1 MNDPIE
7 CHLSLPHDDF
17 IMRNHRIHGV
27 SVMPGATFLDIV
39 YRILRA
45 QRVDTARAVLRDV
58 LFAEPIATAPGRDLA
73 VRVTIDAPDTTGARR
88 VEAAGA
94 VVAPGADTAAAP
106 GGADWRPHFSA
117 RLEFTDEPPP
127 PPIDPR
133 ALLTRSERTR
143 DMAELYRQARAE
155 DIEHGPPMMGFGGL
169 HLLDTGGLLARL
181 ELDPGSREQ
190 ESAFHLHPAKLDA
203 ATLVA
208 FGHRPPPGPDPFIPV
223 YIEEF
228 RAPRAVAG
236 PCWVHVPAPETLAPS
251 GDVMHNDCLIHDE
264 QGRFVARFT
273 KLSCKRVRHAG
284 LITRLLDTP
293 AATAPPAPGQAATAA
308 VARAAATAGDDTER
322 RLAGHLRTL
331 IGRLLGRD
339 PEAVDPHRGFYELGL
354 DSVAL
359 LALSTELEQVVDG
372 RLYPTLLFEHTDVTS
387 VARHLARR
395 HTLTLPDGA
404 PGAAAPAAPAAAPR
418 PASPATSPTDPANGT
433 GDATPSVHRPVWV
446 PRPAQAAPSPDTPA
460 DLLVVTSDPA
470 LPAALRRRTGP
481 ARRTVHAQP
490 ADTYERTGPDSW
502 RLPTGSRADLTRLLD
517 ELAAE
522 GTAPTVLAV
531 RPDPA
536 SGPAA
541 DTEDGYDVVWAL
553 AAALASRTADGTR
566 RLRFLHSARH
576 EEAAPQHTAIAA
588 LARGISAE
596 NPALHCRST
605 LVVGTPDAD
614 DLAGILLAEAAD
626 PTEDSETRYRHGP
639 DGAREVRRLTPHT
652 LDGATAPGLPRGAVC
667 LITGGT
673 GGIGSLLA
681 EHLAGTYRARL
692 LLCGR
697 RPLDPAVSDLLDR
710 CAALGGEAHHF
721 QADIARAEGAA
732 AAAARCR
739 ELFGRIDAVLH
750 CAGRTDDALHFR
762 KDAADT
768 RAVLAPKLAGTLHLD
783 RATAVDDP
791 ALFVLFSSLSAV
803 LPNTGQCAYGY
814 ANSFLDAF
822 AERRAADPSRTGRT
836 LSLAWPY
843 WSDGG
848 MRADT
853 TALARAAS
861 AGLRPLPTAAALRL
875 LDQCLAQPAGPARLV
890 AVHADPR
897 ALSTQDGGTP
907 GPLTSGLFAPLD
919 EPVPVEPATPHRA
932 VTTTG
937 ARERRS
943 AGPVAV
949 IGVAGRYPQAPDLET
964 FWANLAAGRDCVTEV
979 PPDRWDHDAIYDP
992 EVGRPGRTYGR
1003 WGGFLAGMD
1012 RFDPLFFGIS
1022 RREAERMDPQERLFL
1037 TIAWQT
1043 LEDAGHPPHALAGE
1057 QVGVFAGVMWN
1068 HFQFVEDPDEGA
1080 APVAL
1085 HSSVANRVS
1094 YTFDLRGPSLAVDT
1108 ACSSSLTAVQLA
1120 VESLRRGESTLAL
1133 AGGVNLMPHPQKYL
1147 QLARGRW
1154 LSQDGRCRAFGE
1166 GGTGYVP
1173 GEGVGAV
1180 LLKPLDRALADGDHI
1195 HAVIRSARLNHS
1207 GRTSGFTVPSPTAQA
1222 ELVAAAVRDAGAD
1235 VRALGYV
1242 EAHGT
1247 GTALGDPIELEGLR
1261 TALAAFEPGPEHV
1274 AIGSVKTNI
1283 GHLESAAGIAGL
1295 TKVLL
1300 QFRHGALAPSL
1311 HADTLNPHLDFGDGR
1326 LAVQRTAAPWPR
1338 PAGARRLAG
1347 LSAFGAGGSNAH
1359 LVLEEPPELPA
1370 RPAPRGPRLFVL
1382 SAKDD
1387 EALRERASALLDFL
1401 APEGERAAARPAP
1414 LTSDALVRALAAR
1427 RLAVPEASLG
1437 GGETFED
1444 LGFDPAALL
1453 HLARD
1458 LADHIGPGAPT
1469 AADLVA
1475 AVHPGVTLDEA
1486 ARVWTALEA
1495 RAGTGDGL
1503 PRTDDLA
1510 HTLRVG
1516 RTAMPVRFAAVAD
1529 GLPRLRAALERLV
1542 KGAEP
1547 GPGEYRGTVSADTAR
1562 TDDRTTVPSRTQD
1575 VFPGQG
1581 AALEEWA
1588 RRWVAGE
1595 TGADWTEPGTDEG
1608 ATPRRIPLP
1617 GYPFRE
1623 ERCWP
1628 GGWTGSTGE
1637 RAGDVVPAT
1646 ADATAAAPT
1655 GTAAGPSRPPAEA
1668 ATPPARTPSNRDGG
1682 AELVVLD
1689 GGIGLIRMASPMFT
1703 ERLLRELRSAFDTVA
1718 ARPDIKAVVVT
1729 GSDGVFSMGGTS
1741 EALATLAG
1749 GDGRFTDQP
1758 FVYEGLLRCDRPV
1771 VAAIE
1776 GHASGGGLAFGL
1788 YADVVLM
1795 AEESVYSANFV
1806 TYGFTPGM
1814 GATYVLERRFGSA
1827 LADEMMLTGRS
1838 LTGAELRRHGAMVTV
1853 LPRREV
1859 LPAALDRARS
1869 LAAQPQGAV
1878 RRLKQELAGRVLARL
1893 DDVVGREVRM
1903 HEEVL
1908 GTEARDR
1915 VRGHFARVEAF
1926 RNTGRG
1932 DEERPT
1938 AGPQPTGT
1946 ADTGTRTGLP
1956 TEAARTAEAPPPP
1969 VVRKADDRTADGP
1982 GPDPEPAGPSAAE
1995 LRADVVA
2002 SLAQVL
2008 YLRPEE
2014 IDDERTFAEMGLDSI
2029 GAVEVVRDLN
2039 ERHGAG
2045 LEAVAV
2051 YDHPT
2056 VPAMTAALSA
2066 ARSRATALH
2075 RAALAPEPS
2084 AGSRR
2089 PEPAPAEADSGP
2101 AAGTGAEDGARD
2113 HGGSGTGGT
2122 PARTGA
2128 QPHPPAPS
2136 HTTVPGDAGTAPAVS
2151 AAASGMVTLRPVPR
2165 RAPAAR
2171 GDDEPEGEPEPAP
2184 HPSPLTDHA
2193 GQGAPVGAADIAVI
2207 GMAGRFPGA
2216 DDLDAFWEN
2225 LSAGRSE
2232 IAEVPAERWDTGRW
2246 YHPDRSMTDRTDS
2259 KWAALLRGVDEFDPA
2274 FFRLS
2279 PLEAEAMEPQQRLF
2293 LEEAWKA
2300 LEDAGYGSGA
2310 TGRADERGSRDCGVF
2325 VGCGTGDYDEVLAAA
2340 GQSDTSHAF
2349 LGSAPSVL
2357 AARIAYFL
2365 DLTGPT
2371 LAVDTACSSSLTAVH
2386 LACESLRRGECET
2399 ALAGGVALMLTPR
2412 VHIRCSNAGML
2423 SPTGTSAPFDARADG
2438 IVLGEGVGVV
2448 VLKPLARA
2456 LADGD
2461 HIHGVIKATGVNGDG
2476 RTNGMTAPSAA
2487 AQTELIQRVHR
2498 AAGVAPEDIGYVEAH
2513 GTGTPLGDPIEVKA
2527 LQDAFRTAD
2536 GGPAGRT
2543 ALGSVKANI
2552 GHTTMAAG
2560 VAGLLKVLLALR
2572 HRQLPPSPHY
2582 RESNPE
2588 IDFDRGPFRVLTRT
2602 DEWRPGPAGVRVAAL
2617 SSFGFSGTNAHA
2629 VVAEAPA
2636 PGPRRR
2642 TTDAATRAH
2651 LVPVSARTPE
2661 ALRQSLHRLA
2671 DALDTTHGPVP
2682 ELADVAF
2689 TLATGRTHF
2698 PLRASFVVQGRGELV
2713 RALRTAA
2720 ERHEFPYVHL
2730 GAEAGPGEPLRPLA
2744 ESFVRGGPLDLG
2756 RAVRYPDGARRV
2768 PLPTYPFA
2776 RDRHWAAGLRPVEG
2790 APPSSVE
2797 AEAAADED
2805 GTVRQT
2811 LDPRDRVVAD
2821 HRLAG
2826 KAVLPGVASLSLAVR
2841 AAARHGITGPVRLS
2855 QIQWLRPLEAT
2866 ARREVR
2872 VTTTDRPGGAAGFEV
2887 LTADGDRLPYARGR
2901 FETLTGDGT
2910 VTDRLDP
2917 DAVRRRCPSWR
2928 PGNELYADFA
2938 AGGLAYGP
2946 AYRALEGVW
2955 AGDGE
2960 ALGLLRAPAAAVG
2973 DDSSWPLDPAVLDA
2987 ALQTLTVLTAGDDGD
3002 PLVPFAMRALEVCGP
3017 VPRAGYAH
3025 AAPDGSGFT
3034 VRVTDSEGRVCV
3046 RLGGVALRQLP
3057 GAGAGAA
3064 PAARAQ
3070 ETRSSES
3077 SSAGRETVVPRT
3089 VVHVPHLRDAPPVV
3103 PEPAGSPAHGTTWVF
3118 HTARARSLA
3127 AALAAALDR
3136 AGTRPENPASAVT
3149 TVPLETVGEPEF
3161 PDSLGALPDTVYW
3174 LATHDP
3180 ADPVPADGPDPATLG
3195 LFRLLKALLAR
3206 GVGSRG
3212 LTLKVVLSGAV
3223 ATDGA
3228 GPVQPHSAG
3237 LLGLT
3242 RSAAAEYPKWRAGCV
3257 DLPPE
3262 ASSAAELAGLL
3273 IAEPCTEPL
3282 VVVRGGRRMVRVL
3295 VPAPAGR
3302 PDGADGPF
3310 REGGAYLVAGG
3321 AGGIGTVLARHLA
3334 RTHHARL
3341 ALVGR
3346 RPLDDTVRAQLA
3358 ELSALGG
3365 EAVYLRGDIADP
3377 AQARRV
3383 VAEARTWAGGIDG
3396 VFHSALVLRDRT
3408 LAGMDEDT
3416 FLDVLAPKT
3425 AGLRALAEALRE
3437 DPPGFLVCFS
3447 SAISFADAPGQANYA
3462 AASTFE
3468 DAYAAHLREHASFP
3482 VTVINWGFW
3491 GSVGAVAKQRHV
3503 ERFAALGIGSL
3514 EAAEGLA
3521 ALADVLRAGLGQAV
3535 VVKGTPSG
3543 LALLGA
3549 VLAGSEPTPAPEDR
3563 ARRADAVAED
3573 CARRADAVPHSLQ
3586 DPGSLQDARD
3596 AFAGLERVAAVL
3608 LRRNTAIST
3617 GDPDTS
3623 RPGRRAGGHLE
3634 GSAGGRLLDAVT
3646 DILRRTAPTG
3656 ADGPDPA
3663 EALVARHPAMRPHV
3677 TLLERCVAALPDVLD
3692 GTRPPTDVLFPG
3704 GSVEPVE
3711 AVYRG
3716 QPLSDHYHRLMAAET
3731 VAALRRHRAAASAG
3745 HPLRILEIGAGT
3757 GAGTA
3762 FVLDALDEALGEPG
3776 AARGELPV
3784 SYDYTDVSPVFLAHG
3799 EREFGPGRP
3808 YLHCRTLDV
3817 ERPPAAQGFTPRSY
3831 DLVLATNVLHATAD
3845 IGRTLRHVRE
3855 LVAPGGSLL
3864 INEVTRA
3871 SDFLTLTFG
3880 LTPGWWAFEDAEH
3893 RLPHAPLL
3901 GPAQWHRELTA
3912 CGFGPL
3918 RTLGV
3923 PGTPAEDL
3931 EQCVFVAAAS
3941 AKGPARGTASAPD
3954 DARVRGYVRGVFAE
3968 VLKFDPAS
3976 LADEVTFE
3984 NYGVDSLVSLRIIGR
3999 FEEDF
4004 GELPATLLFE
4014 KLTIAQLADHFA
4026 TEHGAAL
4033 DALLSDTA
4041 PAAETPPQRTETE
4054 TDTDEDAHVDADT
4067 ETDVRPRKVTVA
4079 PEAPPSRPAAS
4090 DIAVIGVSGRYPGA
4104 DDVDGFWRNLAAGT
4118 ASFREVP
4125 AERWDWRPTFDA
4137 RRGTPQR
4144 SYSRWGAFLDGIDLF
4159 DPAFFGIL
4167 GRDAAHIDPQERLFL
4182 ETAWN
4187 LLEENGR
4194 LGPETHEADTGVF
4207 VGVMYGTYGQ
4217 LAATGWPRGRL
4228 SGAHSAHWS
4237 VANRVSYFF
4246 DFHGP
4251 SLAVDSACSSSLTA
4265 VHLACES
4272 LRRGECRT
4280 AVAGGVNLILHP
4292 AHHVSLS
4299 ALNMLSADDRCKV
4312 FDAGADGFVPG
4323 EGVGAVL
4330 LKPLDRAVADGDRI
4344 WAVIKGGA
4352 MNAGGKTGGYTVP
4365 NPNAQAELVRRV
4377 LDSCS
4382 VPPGTVSY
4390 VECHGT
4396 GTSLGDPIEIAALGR
4411 ALGGPD
4417 RPRTCAVGS
4426 VKSNIGHL
4434 EGAAGIAGLTK
4445 LLLQLR
4451 HRQLAPCVG
4460 LDDLNPKI
4468 DFAGSAVEP
4477 VRTLTDW
4484 PAPPD
4489 GGPRRAGVSSF
4500 GAGGANTHLIV
4511 EEYRGPD
4518 DPSPAEPG
4526 PHLFLLSAR
4535 SAERLRVYAG
4545 RVADHLDSPSGAGT
4559 ALASLARTSQTG
4571 RRHFPERL
4579 AVVCADT
4586 ARLATL
4592 LRSYADTGRAEV
4604 PGITVGRAVPG
4615 AGSRRHGPDSALL
4628 RDARATDGTAGTG
4641 PAAALA
4647 RLGARWT
4654 SGDDVDWT
4662 ALWAGRAARR
4672 VTYPTYPFDRTRH
4685 WLDTGVTDPTLGTPG
4700 QAAERPHDG
4709 AVGEQRP
4716 GAHASSGDGPGG
4728 HPQPGGT
4735 TVYRLAP
4742 VLAPRSADVPG
4753 TADTPRR
4760 VLLLGPESP
4769 VRRAVAAELARRGS
4783 DCLTTRPGDRCAL
4796 EGDSV
4801 VLPSRSA
4808 PADLRRLTELL
4819 AERDRLPD
4827 AVVLACPPDAGPPR
4841 PGTLGDDLDAGP
4853 YPLLWAAAALLARD
4867 RRVRLRTA
4875 VAHGPA
4881 WRQPQFSATGGL
4893 LKSLALEHSGCAG
4906 VRIAFDTYDET
4917 ARPDG
4922 DTAAVRFAAVLAD
4935 ELARATTGVT
4945 ELAVDRDGLCRVR
4958 RLTDRPA
4965 PQAAPDA
4972 PLPIR
4977 PGGTYLVTGGAGA
4990 LGRILGGFLADE
5002 APVNLVLAGRTPLD
5016 TDIERRTAELWRG
5029 GSTVWY
5035 RQTDL
5040 ASAEDVTG
5048 LLADIRTR
5056 YGTLNGIVHAAGVHR
5071 DARAVLKTADEVAE
5085 VLGPKVTGT
5094 VLLDQATRDEDLDF
5108 YVLCASL
5115 VGETGNL
5122 GQSDYAY
5129 ANAFQLDF
5137 AESRERLRDLGE
5149 RSGRTV
5155 AIGWPLWEDGGM
5167 DVDDATR
5174 RLFAQLWSMVPLRTD
5189 TGLAVFRTALAGTE
5203 PRLLPVERTAT
5214 AAAAEAE
5221 KETHTDTEPLDAA
5234 RPAPDPQEPD
5244 THEGTESVRRQL
5256 RLFGAEFLMVDAD
5269 EVDTGAELMDLGF
5282 DSLSLSELIV
5292 RINDR
5297 YGLELLP
5304 TVLFEH
5310 PTLGDVASYL
5320 SRAHPAAVR
5329 AAHGPSTV
5337 TATPVSVTP
5346 VPATSTTAPEPR
5358 PAETTDGSAPV
5369 QDSAAVPRPAGDSAV
5384 APRPAGDTAFTP
5396 RPAGDTSDVAPSPH
5410 TRPGFATEGP
5420 ARRRDVAVIGMAGRL
5435 PGSPDLDTFWRHL
5448 AAGDDLVG
5456 PVPPDR
5462 TDLLADPATAG
5473 LRGGF
5478 LADVADFDAAF
5489 FRISPTEARLMDP
5502 QHRLFLETVW
5512 RTFEDAGYR
5521 PEDLAGTSTGV
5532 FVGVA
5537 TSDYGELIARSGAP
5551 NEAHMA
5557 TGVARSLVANR
5568 ISHLLDLRGPS
5579 ETVDTACSSSLV
5591 ALHRAVGAVASGECD
5606 EAVAGGVS
5614 LALSPGLFGVFD
5626 RSGMLSPAGRCRT
5639 FDKDADGY
5647 VRGEGVG
5654 AVLLKPLDRAEADG
5668 DRVLAVVRGSAVNH
5682 CGRSPSL
5689 TAPNP
5694 RAQADVVVRA
5704 HRAAGIAPGTVTY
5717 VETHG
5722 TGTRLGDPIEAEGL
5736 KDAFSRLYAD
5746 AGEPVPSEPHI
5757 TLGSVK
5763 TNIGHLE
5770 AAAGIAGLLKVLLCM
5785 THRTLPAHLHL
5796 REPNPFLKLDGT
5808 PFRIGTATAPW
5819 EGAKDEHGR
5828 VTWRAGV
5835 SSFGFG
5841 GTNAHVVLEAWTP
5854 PDDAHRPDGH
5864 TRSVPRAV
5872 FRPRRHWFGDPPGT
5886 GTGQARTENSLSHV
5900 PQASSTAPV
5909 AAPAPEAG
5917 TAPPPAPA
5925 PRPRIRLQPLAAAP
5939 VPAASP
5945 EQAVPART
5953 DTPAPG
5959 PADRGSADGRGPT
5972 AAAAAASAAGG
5983 PTAAPRDGDAPPAP
5997 EPAARHLPDAEVR
6010 GTVRGLVADV
6020 LGLSADD
6027 LGDDTPFGDLGLD
6040 SIFRMD
6046 VARALNDLHGLDLQG
6061 ADLYEHDTIA
6071 ALAAHVRSSAVAAP
6085 RPAPR
6090 EIPPSPAPAAAPAA
6104 EPGAATP
6111 GGDDTPAP
6119 APPPPGTQA
6128 PAGREDAVRALRGLL
6143 EGVLGRP
6150 FDPEVTFEA
6159 NGFTSFDMLRAVS
6172 ALESGLGAL
6181 PKALLFDRPT
6191 LESLAGS
6198 LCETHG
6204 EAAVARVRPPAPQA
6218 GAAADPAQAVGTTAE
6233 PGTAARARTLTRTEA
6248 AADPELAP
6256 VLAELEERHGKES
6269 GLGGRDIAP
6278 HLFVGAERRGFF
6290 ALSRQGGAMLV
6301 WNYTGPEEHFAE
6313 LAGEY
6318 FRHARQ
6324 HGLRPNLLSLVR
6336 LDEVDGAP
6344 VTATPFGA
6352 LQRIENLGAFTLSG
6366 GRMSRLRYMVKRFE
6380 KAGACRTDEYRSGDD
6395 AAVDAEL
6402 ARLVDG
6408 WAATKQMVNP
6418 YVRRVRDELAGGR
6431 LDQRHRVFLT
6441 YLDDVLVNAVVIT
6454 RIPSENGHLLDVEFY
6469 PDAMPL
6475 GGLEF
6480 ALVRILERLRDEGC
6494 EVFSFG
6500 ASFGGEMGTSPN
6512 ASERAVR
6519 ALAELRDAGIFG
6531 GGNYQFKNKFRPENR
6546 TLYLV
6551 QPEGEDASEVSDVIL
6566 LIADPAAPAAD
6577 PAARAVDP
6585 AAPAA
6590 DPTPAAVTATVT
6602 AEGDDRPRGDV
6613 GRRTSGD
6620 GVESVSRAHEP
6631 HPTPDRGPR
6640 LARLAAHGHN
6650 PVLIPHVEVELD
6662 LVTDSWAD
6670 RADPWQRE
6678 RTRAL
6683 ADLADEAGLTGERPP
6698 ELPWLPFAHRFFA
6711 ASGRAAEERLCRA
6724 WPGPRGRV
6732 LHNSAFPTW
6741 LGTLVEQGFDPSVAL
6756 PVAGA
6761 GPYAADLD
6769 LDALDKAL
6777 DRYAD
6782 GVSFVLVETAT
6793 NAHGGAPLSLDNLR
6807 AVARRTRARGVPLVL
6822 DATRLLDNA
6831 LLVTAAS
6838 GRPAQDLW
6846 QVAEDMLGLAQA
6858 VTFSLSKDFGVDGG
6872 GLVAT
6877 TDERLAERLTE
6888 RMLERGREPGLSARR
6903 VLSAALLH
6911 QESTERLVTRRV
6923 ADVAAFRQRLE
6934 LGGVPLVPG
6943 PTAHCVLLDVDKA
6956 APGTPLRHPV
6966 ASYLSWIYAATGVRG
6981 GPHLAPGVRLTD
6993 GSEPPERHLIRLAVP
7008 LGMERK
7014 ALEGAADR
7022 LAELVADPAPVAD
7035 LTEVPG
7041 AAGPSALRAYHP
7053 TDALPAD
7060 IRRALEEEPGSPLP
7074 ASENFTVL
7082 RERAPGARRHLLPSG
7097 GGAVEVFDCGSGP
7110 TVLLLPPFNMGAGV
7124 FADQVAGLCD
7134 RYRVLVVH
7142 HPGVGATTS
7151 ADDISLP
7158 GIADLYVTVLDRLG
7172 LTRPVHVVGTS
7183 FGGLLAQSFVLA
7195 HPERAASLALVC
7207 SSYKYANRAGEVNR
7221 LEDLVAED
7229 LDRVVAAGAADVG
7242 RRRAEVTAR
7251 LLRCESMAPHIGLRY
7266 LDVFAQQPDLLGRLG
7281 DIAVP
7286 TLVVAGAVDA
7296 VVPRKTSHLMHGAIP
7311 DARYH
7316 ELPRAGHFP
7325 TVTDPDGVTTALL
7338 AFLRSLDP
7346 SDTSGTS
7353 GTSAPDSA
7361 APGSTGEDR

>member
-1 MNDPIE
+1 MTDPIE

-73 VRVTIDAPDTTGARR
+73 VRVTIGAPDTTGARR

-94 VVAPGADTAAAP
+94 VVAPGEDTATAP
-106 GGADWRPHFSA
+106 RGVDWRPHFSA

-133 ALLTRSERTR
+133 ALLTRSEQTR

-155 DIEHGPPMMGFGGL
+155 DIEHGPPMMGFGAL

-264 QGRFVARFT
+264 QGRFVAKFT

-293 AATAPPAPGQAATAA
+293 AATAPPTPSQAATAA
-308 VARAAATAGDDTER
+308 VARAVATAADDTER

-331 IGRLLGRD
+331 IGRLLGRA

-359 LALSTELEQVVDG
+359 LSLSTELEQVVDG

-395 HTLTLPDGA
+395 HTLTLPADA
-404 PGAAAPAAPAAAPR
+404 PGAAAPAAPAEAPR
-418 PASPATSPTDPANGT
+418 PAPPATPPTDPADGT
-433 GDATPSVHRPVWV
+433 ADPTLFVHRPVWV
-446 PRPAQAAPSPDTPA
+446 HRPVQADPAPDTPG
-460 DLLVVTSDPA
+460 DLLVVTPDPA
-470 LPAALRRRTGP
+470 LPAALRHRTGP

-502 RLPTGSRADLTRLLD
+502 RLPTGSRADLARLLD

-522 GTAPTVLAV
+522 DTAPTVLAV
-531 RPDPA
+531 CPAPA

-541 DTEDGYDVVWAL
+541 DTTDGYDVVWAL

-566 RLRFLHSARH
+566 RLRFLHSTHH
-576 EEAAPQHTAIAA
+576 EEAAPQHTAVAA
-588 LARGISAE
+588 LARGITAE

-639 DGAREVRRLTPHT
+639 DGERDVRRLTPRT
-652 LDGATAPGLPRGAVC
+652 LDGATTPALPRGAVC

-681 EHLAGTYRARL
+681 EHLAGRYGARL
-692 LLCGR
+692 VLCGR

-710 CAALGGEAHHF
+710 CAALGGEAHHVR
-721 QADIARAEGAA
+721 ADIARAEGAE

-739 ELFGRIDAVLH
+739 ELFGRIDAVFH

-762 KDAADT
+762 KDPADT

-783 RATAVDDP
+783 RATATDDP

-814 ANSFLDAF
+814 ANAYLDAF
-822 AERRAADPSRTGRT
+822 AERRAADPARTGRT

-853 TALARAAS
+853 AALARAA
-861 AGLRPLPTAAALRL
+861 ATGLRPLPTAAALRL
-875 LDQCLAQPAGPARLV
+875 LDRCLAQPAGPARLV

-897 ALSTQDGGTP
+897 ALSAHDGGTP

-919 EPVPVEPATPHRA
+919 EPVPAETAAPRRA
-932 VTTTG
+932 ATTTG
-937 ARERRS
+937 TRERR
-943 AGPVAV
+943 AAEPVAV
-949 IGVAGRYPQAPDLET
+949 VGVAGRYPQAPDLET

-979 PPDRWDHDAIYDP
+979 PPDRWDHDAIFDP

-1003 WGGFLAGMD
+1003 WGGFVAGMD

-1043 LEDAGHPPHALAGE
+1043 LEDAGHPPQALAGE

-1068 HFQFVEDPDEGA
+1068 HFQFVEDPDDGA

-1094 YTFDLRGPSLAVDT
+1094 YAFDLRGPSLAVDT

-1195 HAVIRSARLNHS
+1195 HAVIRSAHLNHS
-1207 GRTSGFTVPSPTAQA
+1207 GRTSGFTVPSPAAQA
-1222 ELVAAAVRDAGAD
+1222 ALVAAAVRDAGAD

-1311 HADTLNPHLDFGDGR
+1311 HAGTLNPHLDFGDGR

-1401 APEGERAAARPAP
+1401 APAGERAAARPAP

-1444 LGFDPAALL
+1444 LGLDPAALL
-1453 HLARD
+1453 TLAHD
-1458 LADHIGPGAPT
+1458 LTDHIGPGAPT

-1495 RAGTGDGL
+1495 RAGIEDGL

-1529 GLPRLRAALERLV
+1529 GLAPLRAALERLV

-1547 GPGEYRGTVSADTAR
+1547 GPGEYRGTVPADTAR
-1562 TDDRTTVPSRTQD
+1562 TDDRAPVPSRAQD
-1575 VFPGQG
+1575 ASAGRG

-1595 TGADWTEPGTDEG
+1595 TGADWAEPGTDDG
-1608 ATPRRIPLP
+1608 APPRRIPLP

-1637 RAGDVVPAT
+1637 RDREAVPATADATAAIADPTAAT

-1655 GTAAGPSRPPAEA
+1655 GTAAGPSHPPAEA
-1668 ATPPARTPSNRDGG
+1668 ATPPARTPSGRDGG
-1682 AELVVLD
+1682 TELVVLD

-1718 ARPDIKAVVVT
+1718 ARTDVKAVVVT

-1741 EALATLAG
+1741 EALATLAD

-1859 LPAALDRARS
+1859 LPAALDRART

-1915 VRGHFARVEAF
+1915 VRGHFARVAAF
-1926 RNTGRG
+1926 RNTVGG

-1938 AGPQPTGT
+1938 AGPEPMGS
-1946 ADTGTRTGLP
+1946 P
-1956 TEAARTAEAPPPP
+1956 ETEARPSPSAEAAPTAEAPPPP
-1969 VVRKADDRTADGP
+1969 AAHRADDRTAAGP

-2066 ARSRATALH
+2066 ARSSATALH

-2084 AGSRR
+2084 AGPRH
-2089 PEPAPAEADSGP
+2089 PEPERAEADSGR
-2101 AAGTGAEDGARD
+2101 AAGTDAGDRAREP
-2113 HGGSGTGGT
+2113 GGSGTGGT
-2122 PARTGA
+2122 PARSGA

-2136 HTTVPGDAGTAPAVS
+2136 HPTVPGGSGTAPAVS
-2151 AAASGMVTLRPVPR
+2151 ATAPGMVTLRPVPR
-2165 RAPAAR
+2165 RAPAEATAAQ

-2184 HPSPLTDHA
+2184 PPSPVTAPADR
-2193 GQGAPVGAADIAVI
+2193 GGPVGAADIAVI
-2207 GMAGRFPGA
+2207 GMSGRFPGA

-2246 YHPDRSMTDRTDS
+2246 YDPDRSTTDRTDS

-2325 VGCGTGDYDEVLAAA
+2325 VGCGTGDYDEVLTAA

-2386 LACESLRRGECET
+2386 LACESLRRGECGT

-2461 HIHGVIKATGVNGDG
+2461 HIHGVIRATGVNGDG

-2543 ALGSVKANI
+2543 ALGSVKATI

-2588 IDFDRGPFRVLTRT
+2588 IDFGRGPFRVLTRT
-2602 DEWRPGPAGVRVAAL
+2602 DEWRPGRAGVRVAAL

-2636 PGPRRR
+2636 PRPRQHASG
-2642 TTDAATRAH
+2642 AARAH

-2661 ALRQSLHRLA
+2661 ALRQALHRLA

-2689 TLATGRTHF
+2689 TLTTGRTHF
-2698 PLRASFVVQGRGELV
+2698 PLRAAFVVHGRGELV

-2720 ERHEFPYVHL
+2720 QRGAVPHVHV
-2730 GAEAGPGEPLRPLA
+2730 AEGSGPGERLGRLA
-2744 ESFVRGGPLDLG
+2744 ETYVRGGTLDRVAG
-2756 RAVRYPDGARRV
+2756 HPAGSARRV

-2776 RDRHWAAGLRPVEG
+2776 RDRHWAAGLRPVDG
-2790 APPSSVE
+2790 VRPAPPE
-2797 AEAAADED
+2797 GGAAAEEA
-2805 GTVRQT
+2805 GTSRQT

-2841 AAARHGITGPVRLS
+2841 AAARHGVTGPVRLS
-2855 QIQWLRPLEAT
+2855 QIQWLRPLEVT
-2866 ARREVR
+2866 GRREVR

-2901 FETLTGDGT
+2901 FETLTRDAT
-2910 VTDRLDP
+2910 VTGRLDP

-2928 PGNELYADFA
+2928 PGKELYADFA
-2938 AGGLAYGP
+2938 AGGLTYGP
-2946 AYRALEGVW
+2946 AYQALEGVW

-2960 ALGLLRAPAAAVG
+2960 ALGLLRAPEAAVG

-2987 ALQTLTVLTAGDDGD
+2987 ALQTLTVLTAGDDGN
-3002 PLVPFAMRALEVCGP
+3002 PLVPFAMRALEVWAP
-3017 VPRAGYAH
+3017 VPRTGYAH
-3025 AAPDGSGFT
+3025 ATPDGSGFT
-3034 VRVTDSEGRVCV
+3034 VRVTDAEGRVCV
-3046 RLGGVALRQLP
+3046 SLTGVALRQLP
-3057 GAGAGAA
+3057 GPGAGAA
-3064 PAARAQ
+3064 PATRAE
-3070 ETRSSES
+3070 ETQ
-3077 SSAGRETVVPRT
+3077 SSAPESASEYASASAGQEVVVPRT

-3103 PEPAGSPAHGTTWVF
+3103 PEPAGSPAGGATWVF
-3118 HTARARSLA
+3118 HTAGARSLA
-3127 AALAAALDR
+3127 DALAAALDR
-3136 AGTRPENPASAVT
+3136 AGPPTRNPASAVT
-3149 TVPLETVGEPEF
+3149 TVPLETVGEREF
-3161 PDSLGALPDTVYW
+3161 PDFLGALPDTVYW
-3174 LATHDP
+3174 LASHDP
-3180 ADPVPADGPDPATLG
+3180 AEPVPADGPDPATLG

-3206 GVGSRG
+3206 GAGSRG

-3228 GPVQPHSAG
+3228 GGPVQPHSAG

-3242 RSAAAEYPKWRAGCV
+3242 RSASAEYPKWRAGCV
-3257 DLPPE
+3257 DLPPQ
-3262 ASSAAELAGLL
+3262 ASSPAELARLL
-3273 IAEPCTEPL
+3273 IAEPCTQPL
-3282 VVVRGGRRMVRVL
+3282 VVVRGGRRLVRVL

-3302 PDGADGPF
+3302 PGGAEGPF
-3310 REGGAYLVAGG
+3310 REGGAHLVAGG

-3346 RPLDDTVRAQLA
+3346 RPLDDAVRALLA

-3377 AQARRV
+3377 AEARRV

-3408 LAGMDEDT
+3408 LAAMDEDT
-3416 FLDVLAPKT
+3416 FLEVLAPKT
-3425 AGLRALAEALRE
+3425 AGLRALADALRD

-3468 DAYAAHLREHASFP
+3468 DAYATHLRDHASFP

-3491 GSVGAVAKQRHV
+3491 GSVGAVAKRHHV

-3514 EAAEGLA
+3514 EPAEGIA
-3521 ALADVLRAGLGQAV
+3521 ALTDVLGAGLGQAV
-3535 VVKGTPSG
+3535 VVKGTPRG

-3549 VLAGSEPTPAPEDR
+3549 VPAGSVPAPVPGDH
-3563 ARRADAVAED
+3563 
-3573 CARRADAVPHSLQ
+3573 ARRADAVPDSLEE
-3586 DPGSLQDARD
+3586 ARD
-3596 AFAGLERVAAVL
+3596 AFAGLERVAAGL
-3608 LRRNTAIST
+3608 LRRNAAFSN
-3617 GDPDTS
+3617 GVSGTS
-3623 RPGRRAGGHLE
+3623 QPGRWVGGHPE
-3634 GSAGGRLLDAVT
+3634 GSAGRRLLDAVT
-3646 DILRRTAPTG
+3646 DILLRTGPAAG
-3656 ADGPDPA
+3656 GPDPA

-3677 TLLERCVAALPDVLD
+3677 ALLERCVAALPDVLD

-3731 VAALRRHRAAASAG
+3731 VAALRRHRAAATAG
-3745 HPLRILEIGAGT
+3745 RPLRILEIGAGT

-3762 FVLDALDEALGEPG
+3762 FVLDALDEALGAPG
-3776 AARGELPV
+3776 AAREEPPV

-3808 YLHCRTLDV
+3808 YLKCRTLDI
-3817 ERPPAAQGFTPRSY
+3817 ERPPAAQGFTPHGY

-3901 GPAQWHRELTA
+3901 GPAQWHRKLTA

-3923 PGTPAEDL
+3923 PGTPADDL
-3931 EQCVFVAAAS
+3931 EQCVFVAGVS
-3941 AKGPARGTASAPD
+3941 GQDPERGTTSAPD
-3954 DARVRGYVRGVFAE
+3954 GARVRGYVRGVFAE
-3968 VLKFDPAS
+3968 VLKFDPDS

-4026 TEHGAAL
+4026 TEHGAVL
-4033 DALLSDTA
+4033 DALLADTA
-4041 PAAETPPQRTETE
+4041 PAA
-4054 TDTDEDAHVDADT
+4054 
-4067 ETDVRPRKVTVA
+4067 DVRPRQTGTDGDAATDVSPRTVPA
-4079 PEAPPSRPAAS
+4079 VPAAPPTGSAAS

-4118 ASFREVP
+4118 ASFGEVP

-4251 SLAVDSACSSSLTA
+4251 SIAVDSACSSSLTA

-4377 LDSCS
+4377 LDNSS
-4382 VPPGTVSY
+4382 VAPGTVSY

-4417 RPRTCAVGS
+4417 RPRPCAVGS

-4451 HRQLAPCVG
+4451 HRKLAPCVN

-4468 DFAGSAVEP
+4468 DFAGPALEP

-4500 GAGGANTHLIV
+4500 GAGGANTHLVV
-4511 EEYRGPD
+4511 EEYREPD
-4518 DPSPAEPG
+4518 DTSPAEPG

-4535 SAERLRVYAG
+4535 SAERLRAYAG
-4545 RVADHLDSPSGAGT
+4545 RVADHLGSPSGAAT

-4604 PGITVGRAVPG
+4604 PGITIGRAVPG
-4615 AGSRRHGPDSALL
+4615 PGRGRHGPDSALL
-4628 RDARATDGTAGTG
+4628 RGARVTDGTAGTEQG
-4641 PAAALA
+4641 EALA

-4685 WLDTGVTDPTLGTPG
+4685 WLDTGITDPTLGTPG
-4700 QAAERPHDG
+4700 PAAEIPHDG
-4709 AVGEQRP
+4709 IAEEPRP
-4716 GAHASSGDGPGG
+4716 GAHASSGSATGG
-4728 HPQPGGT
+4728 APQPGGT
-4735 TVYRLAP
+4735 TVHRLAP
-4742 VLAPRSADVPG
+4742 VLEPRAADVPG

-4769 VRRAVAAELARRGS
+4769 VRRAVAAEFARRGA
-4783 DCLTTRPGDRCAL
+4783 DCLTTRPGDHCAL
-4796 EGDSV
+4796 EEDSV
-4801 VLPSRSA
+4801 VLPPRPA
-4808 PADLRRLTELL
+4808 PADLRRLAELL
-4819 AERDRLPD
+4819 AARDRLPD

-4841 PGTLGDDLDAGP
+4841 PGTLRDDLDAGP

-4906 VRIAFDTYDET
+4906 VRIAFDTYDE
-4917 ARPDG
+4917 AVRPDG
-4922 DTAAVRFAAVLAD
+4922 GPAAARFATVLAD
-4935 ELARATTGVT
+4935 ELARVTTGVT
-4945 ELAVDRDGLCRVR
+4945 ELVVDRDGLCHVR

-4965 PQAAPDA
+4965 PRPAPDA

-4977 PGGTYLVTGGAGA
+4977 PGGTYLVTGGVGA

-5002 APVNLVLAGRTPLD
+5002 TPVNLVLAGRTPLD
-5016 TDIERRTAELWRG
+5016 EDIERRTAELWRG

-5071 DARAVLKTADEVAE
+5071 DARAVLKTADEAAE

-5137 AESRERLRDLGE
+5137 AEARERLRDLGE

-5189 TGLAVFRTALAGTE
+5189 TGLAVFRTALAGSE
-5203 PRLLPVERTAT
+5203 PRLLPVERPAT
-5214 AAAAEAE
+5214 DTAAEAE
-5221 KETHTDTEPLDAA
+5221 KGTHTDTEPLEAA
-5234 RPAPDPQEPD
+5234 RPAPDPREPD
-5244 THEGTESVRRQL
+5244 ADDRTEPVRRQL
-5256 RLFGAEFLMVDAD
+5256 QLFGAEFLMVDPD

-5320 SRAHPAAVR
+5320 RRAHPAAVR
-5329 AAHGPSTV
+5329 AAHGPATV
-5337 TATPVSVTP
+5337 RATP
-5346 VPATSTTAPEPR
+5346 ATTPEPR
-5358 PAETTDGSAPV
+5358 PAEATGGSAPV
-5369 QDSAAVPRPAGDSAV
+5369 QDGAAAPQPAGDAAAPRHVGNTAAVATAPPPRPA
-5384 APRPAGDTAFTP
+5384 
-5396 RPAGDTSDVAPSPH
+5396 
-5410 TRPGFATEGP
+5410 FATAGP
-5420 ARRRDVAVIGMAGRL
+5420 TRRRDVAVIGMAGRL
-5435 PGSPDLDTFWRHL
+5435 PGSPDLDAFWRHL

-5462 TDLLADPATAG
+5462 TELLADPATAG

-5489 FRISPTEARLMDP
+5489 FRVSPTEARLMDP

-5551 NEAHMA
+5551 TEAHMA

-5568 ISHLLDLRGPS
+5568 VSHLLDLRGPS

-5591 ALHRAVGAVASGECD
+5591 ALHRAVGAVSSGECD

-5614 LALSPGLFGVFD
+5614 LALSPGLFRVFD
-5626 RSGMLSPAGRCRT
+5626 QSGMLSPAGRCRT

-5704 HRAAGIAPGTVTY
+5704 HRAAGIAPATVTY

-5736 KDAFSRLYAD
+5736 KNAFGRLYAE

-5828 VTWRAGV
+5828 ISWRAGV

-5854 PDDAHRPDGH
+5854 PDDAHRPDEH
-5864 TRSVPRAV
+5864 TRSRPRAV

-5886 GTGQARTENSLSHV
+5886 GTRQARTENPLSHV
-5900 PQASSTAPV
+5900 PPASTTVSTTAP
-5909 AAPAPEAG
+5909 ATAPAPEAG

-5925 PRPRIRLQPLAAAP
+5925 PRPRIRLQPLTTAP
-5939 VPAASP
+5939 VPAPSP
-5945 EQAVPART
+5945 ERAVPARA
-5953 DTPAPG
+5953 DTPAPE
-5959 PADRGSADGRGPT
+5959 PADRDSADGRGPT
-5972 AAAAAASAAGG
+5972 AAVPAAPAAAG
-5983 PTAAPRDGDAPPAP
+5983 PTTAPRAGDASPAQ
-5997 EPAARHLPDAEVR
+5997 ERAARHLPDTEVR

-6020 LGLSADD
+6020 LGLCADD
-6027 LGDDTPFGDLGLD
+6027 LADDAPFGDLGLD

-6071 ALAAHVRSSAVAAP
+6071 ALAGHVRASAAAAAP

-6090 EIPPSPAPAAAPAA
+6090 EIPPSPAPAAAPSA
-6104 EPGAATP
+6104 EQGAGGA

-6119 APPPPGTQA
+6119 PPHGTQA
-6128 PAGREDAVRALRGLL
+6128 PAGREDAVKALRGLL

-6150 FDPEVTFEA
+6150 FDPAVTFEA
-6159 NGFTSFDMLRAVS
+6159 NGFTSFDMLRSVS

-6204 EAAVARVRPPAPQA
+6204 EAAVARVRPPAPQPGPAA
-6218 GAAADPAQAVGTTAE
+6218 GPVPAVGTTAE
-6233 PGTAARARTLTRTEA
+6233 PGTGARARILTRTEA
-6248 AADPELAP
+6248 AAEPELAP
-6256 VLAELEERHGKES
+6256 VLRELEERHGKES

-6336 LDEVDGAP
+6336 LEEVDGAP

-6352 LQRIENLGAFTLSG
+6352 LQRIEDLGSFKLSG

-6395 AAVDAEL
+6395 PAVDAEL

-6441 YLDDVLVNAVVIT
+6441 YLDDALVNAVVIT

-6480 ALVRILERLRDEGC
+6480 ALVRILERLRGEGC

-6531 GGNYQFKNKFRPENR
+6531 GGNYQFKNKFRPDNR

-6551 QPEGEDASEVSDVIL
+6551 QPEGEDATEVSDVIL

-6577 PAARAVDP
+6577 TKP
-6585 AAPAA
+6585 
-6590 DPTPAAVTATVT
+6590 ATVT
-6602 AEGDDRPRGDV
+6602 ADAGGRPRDDA
-6613 GRRTSGD
+6613 GRQDPGAA
-6620 GVESVSRAHEP
+6620 GESVSRAHEP
-6631 HPTPDRGPR
+6631 DSAPDRGPR

-6650 PVLIPHVEVELD
+6650 PVRIPHVEVELD

-6683 ADLADEAGLTGERPP
+6683 AELADGARLTGEQPP

-6741 LGTLVEQGFDPSVAL
+6741 LATLVEQGFDPSVAL
-6756 PVAGA
+6756 PVAGE

-6777 DRYAD
+6777 DRYAGD
-6782 GVSFVLVETAT
+6782 VSFVLVETAT

-6807 AVARRTRARGVPLVL
+6807 AVAHRTRARGVPLVL

-6831 LLVTAAS
+6831 LLVAADS

-6872 GLVAT
+6872 GLLAT

-6903 VLSAALLH
+6903 MLSAALLD

-6956 APGTPLRHPV
+6956 APGTALRHPV

-6981 GPHLAPGVRLTD
+6981 GPHLAPGLRLTD
-6993 GSEPPERHLIRLAVP
+6993 GSEPPQRHLIRLAVP
-7008 LGMERK
+7008 LGIERK
-7014 ALEGAADR
+7014 ELEGAADR
-7022 LAELVADPAPVAD
+7022 LAELVADPAPVWD

-7060 IRRALEEEPGSPLP
+7060 IRRALEEEPGSPPP
-7074 ASENFTVL
+7074 ASENHTVL
-7082 RERAPGARRHLLPSG
+7082 RERAPGTRRHLLPMG
-7097 GGAVEVFDCGSGP
+7097 GGAVEVFDCGTGP

-7142 HPGVGATTS
+7142 HPGVGATTG

-7158 GIADLYVTVLDRLG
+7158 GIADLYGGVLDRLG
-7172 LTRPVHVVGTS
+7172 LSRPVHVVGTS

-7242 RRRAEVTAR
+7242 RRRAEYTAR

-7316 ELPRAGHFP
+7316 ELPQAGHFP

-7338 AFLRSLDP
+7338 AFLTSLDA
-7346 SDTSGTS
+7346 SGTS
-7353 GTSAPDSA
+7353 PRDSA
-7361 APGSTGEDR
+7361 APATAGEER

>member
-1 MNDPIE
+1 MTDPIE

-73 VRVTIDAPDTTGARR
+73 VRVTIGAPDTTGARR

-94 VVAPGADTAAAP
+94 VVAPGEDTATAP
-106 GGADWRPHFSA
+106 RGVDWRPHFSA

-133 ALLTRSERTR
+133 ALLTRSEQTR

-155 DIEHGPPMMGFGGL
+155 DIEHGPPMMGFGAL

-264 QGRFVARFT
+264 QGRFVAKFT

-293 AATAPPAPGQAATAA
+293 AATAPPTPSQAATAA
-308 VARAAATAGDDTER
+308 VARAVATAADDTER

-331 IGRLLGRD
+331 IGRLLGRA

-359 LALSTELEQVVDG
+359 LSLSTELEQVVDG

-395 HTLTLPDGA
+395 HTLTLPADA
-404 PGAAAPAAPAAAPR
+404 PGAAAPAAPAEAPR
-418 PASPATSPTDPANGT
+418 PAPPATPPTDPADGT
-433 GDATPSVHRPVWV
+433 ADPTLFVHRPVWV
-446 PRPAQAAPSPDTPA
+446 HRPVQADPAPDTPG
-460 DLLVVTSDPA
+460 DLLVVTPDPA
-470 LPAALRRRTGP
+470 LPAALRHRTGP

-502 RLPTGSRADLTRLLD
+502 RLPTGSRADLARLLD

-522 GTAPTVLAV
+522 DTAPTVLAV
-531 RPDPA
+531 CPAPA

-541 DTEDGYDVVWAL
+541 DTTDGYDVVWAL

-566 RLRFLHSARH
+566 RLRFLHSTHH
-576 EEAAPQHTAIAA
+576 EEAAPQHTAVAA
-588 LARGISAE
+588 LARGITAE

-639 DGAREVRRLTPHT
+639 DGERDVRRLTPRT
-652 LDGATAPGLPRGAVC
+652 LDGATTPALPRGAVC

-681 EHLAGTYRARL
+681 EHLAGRYGARL
-692 LLCGR
+692 VLCGR

-710 CAALGGEAHHF
+710 CAALGGEAHHVR
-721 QADIARAEGAA
+721 ADIARAEGAE

-739 ELFGRIDAVLH
+739 ELFGRIDAVFH

-762 KDAADT
+762 KDPADT

-783 RATAVDDP
+783 RATATDDP

-814 ANSFLDAF
+814 ANAYLDAF
-822 AERRAADPSRTGRT
+822 AERRAADPARTGRT

-853 TALARAAS
+853 AALARAA
-861 AGLRPLPTAAALRL
+861 ATGLRPLPTAAALRL
-875 LDQCLAQPAGPARLV
+875 LDRCLAQPAGPARLV

-897 ALSTQDGGTP
+897 ALSAHDGGTP

-919 EPVPVEPATPHRA
+919 EPVPAETAAPRRA
-932 VTTTG
+932 ATTTG
-937 ARERRS
+937 TRERR
-943 AGPVAV
+943 AAEPVAV
-949 IGVAGRYPQAPDLET
+949 VGVAGRYPQAPDLET

-979 PPDRWDHDAIYDP
+979 PPDRWDHDAIFDP

-1003 WGGFLAGMD
+1003 WGGFVAGMD

-1043 LEDAGHPPHALAGE
+1043 LEDAGHPPQALAGE

-1068 HFQFVEDPDEGA
+1068 HFQFVEDPDDGA

-1094 YTFDLRGPSLAVDT
+1094 YAFDLRGPSLAVDT

-1195 HAVIRSARLNHS
+1195 HAVIRSAHLNHS
-1207 GRTSGFTVPSPTAQA
+1207 GRTSGFTVPSPAAQA
-1222 ELVAAAVRDAGAD
+1222 ALVAAAVRDAGAD

-1311 HADTLNPHLDFGDGR
+1311 HAGTLNPHLDFGDGR

-1401 APEGERAAARPAP
+1401 APAGERAAARPAP

-1444 LGFDPAALL
+1444 LGLDPAALL
-1453 HLARD
+1453 TLAHD
-1458 LADHIGPGAPT
+1458 LTDHIGPGAPT

-1495 RAGTGDGL
+1495 RAGIEDGL

-1529 GLPRLRAALERLV
+1529 GLAPLRAALERLV

-1547 GPGEYRGTVSADTAR
+1547 GPGEYRGTVPADTAR
-1562 TDDRTTVPSRTQD
+1562 TDDRAPVPSRAQD
-1575 VFPGQG
+1575 ASAGRG

-1595 TGADWTEPGTDEG
+1595 TGADWAEPGTDDG
-1608 ATPRRIPLP
+1608 APPRRIPLP

-1637 RAGDVVPAT
+1637 RDREAVPATADATAAIADPTAAT

-1655 GTAAGPSRPPAEA
+1655 GTAAGPSHPPAEA
-1668 ATPPARTPSNRDGG
+1668 ATPPARTPSGRDGG
-1682 AELVVLD
+1682 TELVVLD

-1718 ARPDIKAVVVT
+1718 ARTDVKAVVVT

-1741 EALATLAG
+1741 EALATLAD

-1859 LPAALDRARS
+1859 LPAALDRART

-1915 VRGHFARVEAF
+1915 VRGHFARVAAF
-1926 RNTGRG
+1926 RNTVGG

-1938 AGPQPTGT
+1938 AGPEPMGS
-1946 ADTGTRTGLP
+1946 P
-1956 TEAARTAEAPPPP
+1956 ETEARPSPSAEAAPTAEAPPPP
-1969 VVRKADDRTADGP
+1969 AAHRADDRTAAGP

-2066 ARSRATALH
+2066 ARSSATALH

-2084 AGSRR
+2084 AGPRH
-2089 PEPAPAEADSGP
+2089 PEPERAEADSGR
-2101 AAGTGAEDGARD
+2101 AAGTDAGDRAREP
-2113 HGGSGTGGT
+2113 GGSGTGGT
-2122 PARTGA
+2122 PARSGA

-2136 HTTVPGDAGTAPAVS
+2136 HPTVPGGSGTAPAVS
-2151 AAASGMVTLRPVPR
+2151 ATAPGMVTLRPVPR
-2165 RAPAAR
+2165 RAPAEATAAQ

-2184 HPSPLTDHA
+2184 PPSPVTAPADR
-2193 GQGAPVGAADIAVI
+2193 GGPVGAADIAVI
-2207 GMAGRFPGA
+2207 GMSGRFPGA

-2246 YHPDRSMTDRTDS
+2246 YDPDRSTTDRTDS

-2325 VGCGTGDYDEVLAAA
+2325 VGCGTGDYDEVLTAA

-2386 LACESLRRGECET
+2386 LACESLRRGECGT

-2461 HIHGVIKATGVNGDG
+2461 HIHGVIRATGVNGDG

-2536 GGPAGRT
+2536 GGPTGRT
-2543 ALGSVKANI
+2543 ALGSVKATI

-2588 IDFDRGPFRVLTRT
+2588 IDFGRGPFRVLTRT
-2602 DEWRPGPAGVRVAAL
+2602 DEWRPGRAGVRVAAL

-2636 PGPRRR
+2636 PRPRQHASG
-2642 TTDAATRAH
+2642 AARAH

-2661 ALRQSLHRLA
+2661 ALRQALHRLA

-2689 TLATGRTHF
+2689 TLTTGRTHF
-2698 PLRASFVVQGRGELV
+2698 PLRAAFVVHGRGELV

-2720 ERHEFPYVHL
+2720 QRGAVPHVHV
-2730 GAEAGPGEPLRPLA
+2730 AEGSGPGERLGRLA
-2744 ESFVRGGPLDLG
+2744 ETYVRGGTLDRVAG
-2756 RAVRYPDGARRV
+2756 HPAGSARRV

-2776 RDRHWAAGLRPVEG
+2776 RDRHWAAGLRPVDG
-2790 APPSSVE
+2790 VRPAPPE
-2797 AEAAADED
+2797 GGAAAEEA
-2805 GTVRQT
+2805 GTSRQT

-2841 AAARHGITGPVRLS
+2841 AAARHGVTGPVRLS
-2855 QIQWLRPLEAT
+2855 QIQWLRPLEVT
-2866 ARREVR
+2866 GRREVR

-2901 FETLTGDGT
+2901 FETLTRDAT
-2910 VTDRLDP
+2910 VTGRLDP

-2928 PGNELYADFA
+2928 PGKELYADFA
-2938 AGGLAYGP
+2938 AGGLTYGP
-2946 AYRALEGVW
+2946 AYQALEGVW

-2960 ALGLLRAPAAAVG
+2960 ALGLLRAPEAAVG

-2987 ALQTLTVLTAGDDGD
+2987 ALQTLTVLTAGDDGN
-3002 PLVPFAMRALEVCGP
+3002 PLVPFAMRALEVWAP
-3017 VPRAGYAH
+3017 VPRTGYAH
-3025 AAPDGSGFT
+3025 ATPDGSGFT
-3034 VRVTDSEGRVCV
+3034 VRVTDAEGRVCV
-3046 RLGGVALRQLP
+3046 SLTGVALRQLP
-3057 GAGAGAA
+3057 GPGAGAA
-3064 PAARAQ
+3064 PATRAE
-3070 ETRSSES
+3070 ETQ
-3077 SSAGRETVVPRT
+3077 SSAPESASEYASASAGQEVVVPRT

-3103 PEPAGSPAHGTTWVF
+3103 PEPAGSPAGGATWVF
-3118 HTARARSLA
+3118 HTAGARSLA
-3127 AALAAALDR
+3127 DALAAALDR
-3136 AGTRPENPASAVT
+3136 AGPPTRNPASAVT
-3149 TVPLETVGEPEF
+3149 TVPLETVGEREF
-3161 PDSLGALPDTVYW
+3161 PDFLGALPDTVYW
-3174 LATHDP
+3174 LASHDP
-3180 ADPVPADGPDPATLG
+3180 AEPVPADGPDPATLG

-3206 GVGSRG
+3206 GAGSRG

-3228 GPVQPHSAG
+3228 GGPVQPHSAG

-3242 RSAAAEYPKWRAGCV
+3242 RSASAEYPKWRAGCV
-3257 DLPPE
+3257 DLPPQ
-3262 ASSAAELAGLL
+3262 ASSPAELARLL
-3273 IAEPCTEPL
+3273 IAEPCTQPL
-3282 VVVRGGRRMVRVL
+3282 VVVRGGRRLVRVL

-3302 PDGADGPF
+3302 PGGAEGPF
-3310 REGGAYLVAGG
+3310 REGGAHLVAGG

-3346 RPLDDTVRAQLA
+3346 RPLDDAVRALLA

-3377 AQARRV
+3377 AEARRV

-3408 LAGMDEDT
+3408 LAAMDEDT
-3416 FLDVLAPKT
+3416 FLEVLAPKT
-3425 AGLRALAEALRE
+3425 AGLRALADALRD

-3468 DAYAAHLREHASFP
+3468 DAYATHLRDHASFP

-3491 GSVGAVAKQRHV
+3491 GSVGAVAKRHHV

-3514 EAAEGLA
+3514 EPAEGIA
-3521 ALADVLRAGLGQAV
+3521 ALTDVLGAGLGQAV
-3535 VVKGTPSG
+3535 VVKGTPRG

-3549 VLAGSEPTPAPEDR
+3549 VPAGSVPAPVPGDH
-3563 ARRADAVAED
+3563 
-3573 CARRADAVPHSLQ
+3573 ARRADAVPDSLEE
-3586 DPGSLQDARD
+3586 ARD
-3596 AFAGLERVAAVL
+3596 AFAGLERVAAGL
-3608 LRRNTAIST
+3608 LRRNAAFSN
-3617 GDPDTS
+3617 GVSGTS
-3623 RPGRRAGGHLE
+3623 QPGRWVGGHPE
-3634 GSAGGRLLDAVT
+3634 GSAGRRLLDAVT
-3646 DILRRTAPTG
+3646 DILLRTGPAAG
-3656 ADGPDPA
+3656 GPDPA

-3677 TLLERCVAALPDVLD
+3677 ALLERCVAALPDVLD

-3731 VAALRRHRAAASAG
+3731 VAALRRHRAAATAG
-3745 HPLRILEIGAGT
+3745 RPLRILEIGAGT

-3762 FVLDALDEALGEPG
+3762 FVLDALDEALGAPG
-3776 AARGELPV
+3776 AAREEPPV

-3808 YLHCRTLDV
+3808 YLKCRTLDI
-3817 ERPPAAQGFTPRSY
+3817 ERPPAAQGFTPHGY

-3901 GPAQWHRELTA
+3901 GPAQWHRKLTA

-3923 PGTPAEDL
+3923 PGTPADDL
-3931 EQCVFVAAAS
+3931 EQCVFVAGVS
-3941 AKGPARGTASAPD
+3941 GQDPERGTTSAPD
-3954 DARVRGYVRGVFAE
+3954 GARVRGYVRGVFAE
-3968 VLKFDPAS
+3968 VLKFDPDS

-4026 TEHGAAL
+4026 TEHGAVL
-4033 DALLSDTA
+4033 DALLADTA
-4041 PAAETPPQRTETE
+4041 PAA
-4054 TDTDEDAHVDADT
+4054 
-4067 ETDVRPRKVTVA
+4067 DVRPRQTGTDGDAATDVSPRTVPA
-4079 PEAPPSRPAAS
+4079 VPAAPPTGSAAS

-4118 ASFREVP
+4118 ASFGEVP

-4251 SLAVDSACSSSLTA
+4251 SIAVDSACSSSLTA

-4377 LDSCS
+4377 LDNSS
-4382 VPPGTVSY
+4382 VAPGTVSY

-4417 RPRTCAVGS
+4417 RPRPCAVGS

-4451 HRQLAPCVG
+4451 HRKLAPCVN

-4468 DFAGSAVEP
+4468 DFAGPALEP

-4500 GAGGANTHLIV
+4500 GAGGANTHLVV
-4511 EEYRGPD
+4511 EEYREPD
-4518 DPSPAEPG
+4518 DTSPAEPG

-4535 SAERLRVYAG
+4535 SAERLRAYAG
-4545 RVADHLDSPSGAGT
+4545 RVADHLGSPSGAAT

-4604 PGITVGRAVPG
+4604 PGITIGRAVPG
-4615 AGSRRHGPDSALL
+4615 PGRGRHGPDSALL
-4628 RDARATDGTAGTG
+4628 RGARVTDGTAGTEQG
-4641 PAAALA
+4641 EALA

-4685 WLDTGVTDPTLGTPG
+4685 WLDTGITDPTLGTPG
-4700 QAAERPHDG
+4700 PAAEIPHDG
-4709 AVGEQRP
+4709 IAEEPRP
-4716 GAHASSGDGPGG
+4716 GAHASSGSATGG
-4728 HPQPGGT
+4728 APQPGGT
-4735 TVYRLAP
+4735 TVHRLAP
-4742 VLAPRSADVPG
+4742 VLEPRAADVPG

-4769 VRRAVAAELARRGS
+4769 VRRAVAAEFARRGA
-4783 DCLTTRPGDRCAL
+4783 DCLTTRPGDHCAL
-4796 EGDSV
+4796 EEDSV
-4801 VLPSRSA
+4801 VLPPRPA
-4808 PADLRRLTELL
+4808 PADLRRLAELL
-4819 AERDRLPD
+4819 AARDRLPD

-4841 PGTLGDDLDAGP
+4841 PGTLRDDLDAGP

-4906 VRIAFDTYDET
+4906 VRIAFDTYDE
-4917 ARPDG
+4917 AVRPDG
-4922 DTAAVRFAAVLAD
+4922 GPAAARFATVLAD
-4935 ELARATTGVT
+4935 ELARVTTGVT
-4945 ELAVDRDGLCRVR
+4945 ELVVDRDGLCHVR

-4965 PQAAPDA
+4965 PRPAPDA

-4977 PGGTYLVTGGAGA
+4977 PGGTYLVTGGVGA

-5002 APVNLVLAGRTPLD
+5002 TPVNLVLAGRTPLD
-5016 TDIERRTAELWRG
+5016 EDIERRTAELWRG

-5071 DARAVLKTADEVAE
+5071 DARAVLKTADEAAE

-5137 AESRERLRDLGE
+5137 AEARERLRDLGE

-5189 TGLAVFRTALAGTE
+5189 TGLAVFRTALAGSE
-5203 PRLLPVERTAT
+5203 PRLLPVERPAT
-5214 AAAAEAE
+5214 DTAAEAE
-5221 KETHTDTEPLDAA
+5221 KGTHTDTEPLEAA
-5234 RPAPDPQEPD
+5234 RPAPDPREPD
-5244 THEGTESVRRQL
+5244 ADDRTEPVRRQL
-5256 RLFGAEFLMVDAD
+5256 QLFGAEFLMVDPD

-5320 SRAHPAAVR
+5320 RRAHPAAVR
-5329 AAHGPSTV
+5329 AAHGPATV
-5337 TATPVSVTP
+5337 RATP
-5346 VPATSTTAPEPR
+5346 ATTPEPR
-5358 PAETTDGSAPV
+5358 PAEATGGSAPV
-5369 QDSAAVPRPAGDSAV
+5369 QDGAAAPQPAGDAAAPRHVGNTAAVATAPPPRPA
-5384 APRPAGDTAFTP
+5384 
-5396 RPAGDTSDVAPSPH
+5396 
-5410 TRPGFATEGP
+5410 FATAGP
-5420 ARRRDVAVIGMAGRL
+5420 TRRRDVAVIGMAGRL
-5435 PGSPDLDTFWRHL
+5435 PGSPDLDAFWRHL

-5462 TDLLADPATAG
+5462 TELLADPATAG

-5489 FRISPTEARLMDP
+5489 FRVSPTEARLMDP

-5551 NEAHMA
+5551 TEAHMA

-5568 ISHLLDLRGPS
+5568 VSHLLDLRGPS

-5591 ALHRAVGAVASGECD
+5591 ALHRAVGAVSSGECD

-5614 LALSPGLFGVFD
+5614 LALSPGLFRVFD
-5626 RSGMLSPAGRCRT
+5626 QSGMLSPAGRCRT

-5704 HRAAGIAPGTVTY
+5704 HRAAGIAPATVTY

-5736 KDAFSRLYAD
+5736 KNAFGRLYAE

-5828 VTWRAGV
+5828 ISWRAGV

-5854 PDDAHRPDGH
+5854 PDDAHRPDEH
-5864 TRSVPRAV
+5864 TRSRPRAV

-5886 GTGQARTENSLSHV
+5886 GTRQARTENPLSHV
-5900 PQASSTAPV
+5900 PPASTTVSTTAP
-5909 AAPAPEAG
+5909 ATAPAPEAG

-5925 PRPRIRLQPLAAAP
+5925 PRPRIRLQPLTTAP
-5939 VPAASP
+5939 VPAPSP
-5945 EQAVPART
+5945 ERAVPARA
-5953 DTPAPG
+5953 DTPAPE
-5959 PADRGSADGRGPT
+5959 PADRDSADGRGPT
-5972 AAAAAASAAGG
+5972 AAVPAAPAAAG
-5983 PTAAPRDGDAPPAP
+5983 PTTAPRAGDASPAQ
-5997 EPAARHLPDAEVR
+5997 ERAARHLPDTEVR

-6020 LGLSADD
+6020 LGLCADD
-6027 LGDDTPFGDLGLD
+6027 LADDAPFGDLGLD

-6071 ALAAHVRSSAVAAP
+6071 ALAGHVRASAAAAAP

-6090 EIPPSPAPAAAPAA
+6090 EIPPSPAPAAAPSA
-6104 EPGAATP
+6104 EQGAGGA

-6119 APPPPGTQA
+6119 PPHGTQA
-6128 PAGREDAVRALRGLL
+6128 PAGREDAVKALRGLL

-6150 FDPEVTFEA
+6150 FDPAVTFEA
-6159 NGFTSFDMLRAVS
+6159 NGFTSFDMLRSVS

-6204 EAAVARVRPPAPQA
+6204 EAAVARVRPPAPQPGPAA
-6218 GAAADPAQAVGTTAE
+6218 GPVPAVGTTAE
-6233 PGTAARARTLTRTEA
+6233 PGTGARARILTRTEA
-6248 AADPELAP
+6248 AAEPELAP
-6256 VLAELEERHGKES
+6256 VLRELEERHGKES

-6336 LDEVDGAP
+6336 LEEVDGAP

-6352 LQRIENLGAFTLSG
+6352 LQRIEDLGSFKLSG

-6395 AAVDAEL
+6395 PAVDAEL

-6441 YLDDVLVNAVVIT
+6441 YLDDALVNAVVIT

-6480 ALVRILERLRDEGC
+6480 ALVRILERLRGEGC

-6531 GGNYQFKNKFRPENR
+6531 GGNYQFKNKFRPDNR

-6551 QPEGEDASEVSDVIL
+6551 QPEGEDATEVSDVIL

-6577 PAARAVDP
+6577 TKP
-6585 AAPAA
+6585 
-6590 DPTPAAVTATVT
+6590 ATVT
-6602 AEGDDRPRGDV
+6602 ADAGGRPRDDA
-6613 GRRTSGD
+6613 GRQDPGAA
-6620 GVESVSRAHEP
+6620 GESVSRAHEP
-6631 HPTPDRGPR
+6631 DSAPDRGPR

-6650 PVLIPHVEVELD
+6650 PVRIPHVEVELD

-6683 ADLADEAGLTGERPP
+6683 AELADGARLTGEQPP

-6741 LGTLVEQGFDPSVAL
+6741 LATLVEQGFDPSVAL
-6756 PVAGA
+6756 PVAGE

-6777 DRYAD
+6777 DRYAGD
-6782 GVSFVLVETAT
+6782 VSFVLVETAT

-6807 AVARRTRARGVPLVL
+6807 AVAHRTRARGVPLVL

-6831 LLVTAAS
+6831 LLVAADS

-6872 GLVAT
+6872 GLLAT

-6903 VLSAALLH
+6903 MLSAALLD

-6956 APGTPLRHPV
+6956 APGTALRHPV

-6981 GPHLAPGVRLTD
+6981 GPHLAPGLRLTD
-6993 GSEPPERHLIRLAVP
+6993 GSEPPQRHLIRLAVP
-7008 LGMERK
+7008 LGIERK
-7014 ALEGAADR
+7014 ELEGAADR
-7022 LAELVADPAPVAD
+7022 LAELVADPAPVWD

-7060 IRRALEEEPGSPLP
+7060 IRRALEEEPGSPPP
-7074 ASENFTVL
+7074 ASENHTVL
-7082 RERAPGARRHLLPSG
+7082 RERAPGTRRHLLPMG
-7097 GGAVEVFDCGSGP
+7097 GGAVEVFDCGTGP

-7142 HPGVGATTS
+7142 HPGVGATTG

-7158 GIADLYVTVLDRLG
+7158 GIADLYGGVLDRLG
-7172 LTRPVHVVGTS
+7172 LSRPVHVVGTS

-7242 RRRAEVTAR
+7242 RRRAEYTAR

-7316 ELPRAGHFP
+7316 ELPQAGHFP

-7338 AFLRSLDP
+7338 AFLTSLDA
-7346 SDTSGTS
+7346 SGTS
-7353 GTSAPDSA
+7353 PRDSA
-7361 APGSTGEDR
+7361 APATAGEER